1 MKLELLNAKR
11 VKTGDPAL
19 LSVEIPLSLRF
30 EYRELLRKGQPV
42 DRYNLV
48 IQNPTRKRS
57 TGPWS
62 QNHHLNGHA
71 MQIAQETGQNFDDVK
86 LYAKRQAIARG
97 LPLKLKPNGEI
108 VYSIVDGQPVPI
120 SETEMD
126 TLQCGWVI
134 DEIHILAA
142 ELGIILREE

>member
-1 MKLELLNAKR
+1 MEIKVLGIQR
-11 VKTGDPAL
+11 IKTGSPRVV
-19 LSVEIPLSLRF
+19 SFEIPAVREA
-30 EYRELLRKGQPV
+30 EYRALVVKGQPV
-42 DRYNLV
+42 DRFDLV
-48 IQNPTRKRS
+48 LSTMRKKRS

-71 MQIAQETGQNFDDVK
+71 MQIAHETGQNFDDVK

-108 VYSIVDGQPVPI
+108 VYSIVDGQPIPI

-126 TLQCGWVI
+126 TIQCGWVI
-134 DEIHILAA
+134 DELHILAA
-142 ELGIILREE
+142 ELGIILREV